1 MTWELAFL
9 VVGGLVAGVVN
20 TMAGG
25 GSMLTVPLLVLAGVP
40 GNQANG
46 SNRIGI
52 LTSNAAAVVAFRRS
66 GIHVTRVMAVLAPVV
81 VGSLIGAFSISQ
93 VADETFE
100 RIFGLLMIP
109 LVILTVLKPRVR
121 TDVEP
126 WPTWVTVLVFGG
138 VGLYGGAFQAGV
150 GLVML
155 AALVRAG
162 YDLVTANS
170 IKVLINTV
178 VTMVALPVFIARGD
192 VVWLPALMLAAG
204 LTAGGWIGANL
215 AVKGGERLV
224 RAFMV
229 IASLALAGRL
239 LGLY

>member
-1 MTWELAFL
+1 VTWELAFL
-9 VVGGLVAGVVN
+9 VVGGFVAGVVN

-52 LTSNAAAVVAFRRS
+52 LTSNAAAVLAFRQS
-66 GIHVTRVMAVLAPVV
+66 GIRVTRVMAVLAPVV

-109 LVILTVLKPRVR
+109 LVILTVIKPRVR

-126 WPTWVTVLVFGG
+126 WPTWVTVVVFTG

-150 GLVML
+150 GLVLL

-170 IKVLINTV
+170 IKVLVNTI
-178 VTMVALPVFIARGD
+178 VTTVALPVFIARGD
-192 VVWLPALMLAAG
+192 VVWVPALVLAAG
-204 LTAGGWIGANL
+204 FTAGGWAGAKL
-215 AVKGGERLV
+215 AIKGGERLV

-229 IASLALAGRL
+229 VASLALAGRL

>member
-1 MTWELAFL
+1 MNWEIVLL
-9 VVGGLVAGVVN
+9 IVGGLVAGVVN

-52 LTSNAAAVVAFRRS
+52 LTSNAAAVATFRRS
-66 GIHVTRVMAVLAPVV
+66 GIRVSRVLPVLAPVV
-81 VGSLIGAFSISQ
+81 VGSLIGAYSIGQ

-100 RIFGLLMIP
+100 RVFGLLMIP

-126 WPTWVTVLVFGG
+126 WPTWVTVAVFGA
-138 VGLYGGAFQAGV
+138 VGIYGGAFQAGV
-150 GLVML
+150 GLVLL

-170 IKVLINTV
+170 IKVLVNTV
-178 VTMVALPVFIARGD
+178 VTTVALPVFIGRGD
-192 VVWLPALMLAAG
+192 VVWVPALVLAAG
-204 LTAGGWIGANL
+204 FTVGGWVGARL
-215 AVKGGERLV
+215 AIQGGERLV
-224 RAFMV
+224 RIFMV
-229 IASLALAGRL
+229 VASLALAGRL
-239 LGLY
+239 IGLY